1 MALSGRCY
9 VCEDCLSSPILNS
22 FWHDCRKKN
31 LSILVRA
38 NKVGKAV
45 KFQGA
50 QWPWKGADR
59 PARDQLSSELVQV
72 FHLESGGARAAAG
85 QEVSHQHKCTSP
97 HDAEGRERG
106 AAQLDRQDWARSR
119 DHEEDEEAWR
129 DQLIWSEDGDF
140 EELFSDRT

>member
-1 MALSGRCY
+1 M
-9 VCEDCLSSPILNS
+9 
-22 FWHDCRKKN
+22 
-31 LSILVRA
+31 
-38 NKVGKAV
+38 

-59 PARDQLSSELVQV
+59 AARDQLSSELVQV
-72 FHLESGGARAAAG
+72 FHHKSGGVGAAAG

-97 HDAEGRERG
+97 DAKGRERG

-129 DQLIWSEDGDF
+129 RDQLVLSESGDF
-140 EELFSDRT
+140 EELFSDRS

>member
-22 FWHDCRKKN
+22 VWHDCRKKN

-38 NKVGKAV
+38 NRVGKAV

-59 PARDQLSSELVQV
+59 AARDQLSSELVQV
-72 FHLESGGARAAAG
+72 FHHKSGGAPRAG
-85 QEVSHQHKCTSP
+85 
-97 HDAEGRERG
+97 AE
-106 AAQLDRQDWARSR
+106 L
-119 DHEEDEEAWR
+119 
-129 DQLIWSEDGDF
+129 
-140 EELFSDRT
+140 